1 MLNEMDNEKSSATS
15 HTPIQYLLQ
24 KQEAHTTTADLPVRL
39 RLGPTQDVPY
49 ALIIWYIF
57 KISYLL

>member
-1 MLNEMDNEKSSATS
+1 MDNDALSADK

-49 ALIIWYIF
+49 ARIIWYIF